1 MDGVDRLNNILI
13 IGMTNRLDM
22 IDEAILRPG
31 RMELKVEIGLPD
43 EPGRLQILNIHTKKM
58 RENKIL
64 EDDVDLKELAR
75 LSKNFTGAEIES
87 LVTWAATFAF
97 NRGVDIK
104 NLNAK
109 LNYDQRIS
117 MKDFELSFEEV
128 KPQFGTD
135 DFTLGNNI
143 QFGIINYGEKFDKLY
158 NRLSSLVDQV
168 NKLHT

>member
-1 MDGVDRLNNILI
+1 
-13 IGMTNRLDM
+13 
-22 IDEAILRPG
+22 
-31 RMELKVEIGLPD
+31 
-43 EPGRLQILNIHTKKM
+43 
-58 RENKIL
+58 
-64 EDDVDLKELAR
+64 
-75 LSKNFTGAEIES
+75 
-87 LVTWAATFAF
+87 
-97 NRGVDIK
+97 
-104 NLNAK
+104 
-109 LNYDQRIS
+109 